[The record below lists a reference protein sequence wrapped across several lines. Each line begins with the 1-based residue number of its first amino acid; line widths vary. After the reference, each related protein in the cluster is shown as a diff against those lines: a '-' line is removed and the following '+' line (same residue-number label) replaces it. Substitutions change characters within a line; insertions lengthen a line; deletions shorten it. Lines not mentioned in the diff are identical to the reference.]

1 MLGDS
6 WVGLAGAG
14 AVTPSHPFPPV
25 VAVGCTAQR
34 VGIMFLTEVAL
45 GKLYRITCDDPTLR
59 QPPAGY
65 DSVLACG
72 RTEPGENGA
81 RGAVGGMGRVGWG
94 SGLTRC
100 GVFSPRP
107 RAG

>member
-1 MLGDS
+1 MLGNS
-6 WVGLAGAG
+6 WVGLLVLA
-14 AVTPSHPFPPV
+14 PSSLSHPFPPL

-45 GKLYRITCDDPTLR
+45 GKPYRITCDDPTLC

-72 RTEPGENGA
+72 RTEPGETGA
-81 RGAVGGMGRVGWG
+81 RGAGGMGRTGRV

>member
-6 WVGLAGAG
+6 WVGLDGADS
-14 AVTPSHPFPPV
+14 VTPSHPFPPV

-45 GKLYRITCDDPTLR
+45 GKPYRITCDNPTLR

-72 RTEPGENGA
+72 RTEPGENRGHEGL
-81 RGAVGGMGRVGWG
+81 RGA
-94 SGLTRC
+94 
-100 GVFSPRP
+100 
-107 RAG
+107 